1 MNHDGIFSTS
11 TFYYQTEEVFFP
23 DFEFGGPPH
32 SDDPAVRQRYVDHDP
47 AAAIGKW
54 RTPTLVVHGGRDY
67 RILESDGIATF
78 TALQR
83 QGVPSELLYF
93 PAVSPNRH
101 TAFCTRQS
109 AQKEAAG
116 EQENHHVLSRQNSIV
131 WYDKVLGWMDRWL
144 GAGAKL

>member
-54 RTPTLVVHGGRDY
+54 RTPTLVVHGGKDY

-78 TALQR
+78 TALR
-83 QGVPSELLYF
+83 
-93 PAVSPNRH
+93 R
-101 TAFCTRQS
+101 
-109 AQKEAAG
+109 
-116 EQENHHVLSRQNSIV
+116 
-131 WYDKVLGWMDRWL
+131 
-144 GAGAKL
+144 